1 MDSSLYDVTLAV
13 PSHGIHNPVNLHS
26 CRPHPC
32 YVPTECTVCKY
43 VVFPLMSAATCVRCS
58 QCYHRECVKDI
69 KTICNNFIMK
79 EKIAAIS
86 VGATN
91 GNSSWSSTDE
101 AETFDHLVKGTEPI
115 WSDILVELSGKFKI
129 ATIDIKD
136 TSHLKMHDLVLEL
149 LGDNAQFP
157 GTMTSAVRRLYLRH
171 NYKTNHTAV
180 VEARKGLDQIASCVF
195 CVLPTEV
202 AADYDEVKSIINL
215 ADRYAL
221 AKNDNSMYEKVM
233 AAATALANK
242 SDEALFNHL
251 NKDYSEPVDE
261 SICSHAVTDAFFK
274 VLQAVTA
281 MDKLM
286 ALSHAL
292 RACVAEDG
300 PAAPGP
306 ESLPVRASLGDLTND
321 GTGRL
326 KEDSTRRKSGGKT
339 ELTPHGADALIERLI
354 TVLCFLSK
362 RYKLRW
368 HAQCTFIELMCPDT
382 SWLFGAE
389 GYSLVTLQQVLCSL
403 LPHVPQH
410 DMGSISSS
418 SHGCPVATAPP
429 GASATASIAISP
441 SFSAGDHLDRLRS
454 ASVENFATE

>member
-1 MDSSLYDVTLAV
+1 
-13 PSHGIHNPVNLHS
+13 
-26 CRPHPC
+26 
-32 YVPTECTVCKY
+32 
-43 VVFPLMSAATCVRCS
+43 
-58 QCYHRECVKDI
+58 
-69 KTICNNFIMK
+69 MK
-79 EKIAAIS
+79 EKVAS
-86 VGATN
+86 VSIGAKD
-91 GNSSWSSTDE
+91 GDSLWSSADE
-101 AETFDHLVKGTEPI
+101 AETFDHLVKGGEPI

-129 ATIDIKD
+129 ATIDIKH
-136 TSHLKMHDLVLEL
+136 TSHLKMHDLVLDI

-157 GTMTSAVRRLYLRH
+157 GTMTSAVRRLYLKH
-171 NYKTNHTAV
+171 NYKSNHAAV
-180 VEARKGLDQIASCVF
+180 VEARKGLDQIASSVF

-202 AADYDEVKSIINL
+202 ASDYDEMKSIINL

-233 AAATALANK
+233 SAATALANK

-261 SICSHAVTDAFFK
+261 SICSHVVTDAFFK

-281 MDKLM
+281 MDKLT

-292 RACVAEDG
+292 RACVAEDV
-300 PAAPGP
+300 PSAA
-306 ESLPVRASLGDLTND
+306 ESLPARASQGDLPND
-321 GTGRL
+321 GAGRV
-326 KEDSTRRKSGGKT
+326 KEDATRRKSGGKA

-354 TVLCFLSK
+354 TILCFLSK

-389 GYSLVTLQQVLCSL
+389 GYSLVTLQQVLSSL
-403 LPHVPQH
+403 LPHVSQH
-410 DMGSISSS
+410 DMASISNS
-418 SHGCPVATAPP
+418 SHGCSAAPVPA
-429 GASATASIAISP
+429 GMSATVSIAISP
-441 SFSAGDHLDRLRS
+441 SFSAGDHLDKLRS